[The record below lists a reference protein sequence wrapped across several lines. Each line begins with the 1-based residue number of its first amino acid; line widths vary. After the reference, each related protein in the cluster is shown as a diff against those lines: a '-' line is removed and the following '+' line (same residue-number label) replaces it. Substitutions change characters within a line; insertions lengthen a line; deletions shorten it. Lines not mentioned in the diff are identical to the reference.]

1 MINTRLHWALG
12 HWSLR
17 KASRPGTDH
26 RGGMHE
32 FIAEVLY
39 AILSECF
46 NGSEESFIT
55 NEAELTCIH
64 KMHQSM

>member
-1 MINTRLHWALG
+1 MMNTRLHWALG

-17 KASRPGTDH
+17 KASRPGPDH
-26 RGGMHE
+26 RGKMHE

-39 AILSECF
+39 AIQSECF

-55 NEAELTCIH
+55 NKAELTCVH